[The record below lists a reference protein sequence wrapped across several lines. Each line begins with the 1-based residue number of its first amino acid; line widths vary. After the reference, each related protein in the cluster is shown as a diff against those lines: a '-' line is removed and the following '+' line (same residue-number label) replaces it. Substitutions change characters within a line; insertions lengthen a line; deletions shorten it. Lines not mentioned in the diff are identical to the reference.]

1 MGEKDAAK
9 SGGDE
14 KKGDAGKKEEGP
26 TTVVLKL
33 DLHCEGCAK
42 KVRKAV
48 RYFDGVED
56 VKTDIGSNKLTVIG
70 KVDPAKVKAR
80 VEDKTHKKVEI
91 ISPQPKKDGGAA
103 AGGGGGDKKPDAKKA
118 DDKKADDKKPKESTV
133 VLKIPVHCEGC
144 KHKIKRA
151 IRKIKGVDS
160 LTIDDQKSLF
170 TVKGTMDAKEL
181 VPYLKEKL
189 KQNVEVIPPKKE
201 EGGGEKKEKESG
213 GDKKEKA
220 AAGGGGEKK
229 DGGGGDGKKSEEAKV
244 EVNKMEHYGYSPY
257 SYFTAPMPSQ
267 GYMHQGYMDQ
277 GYGVPVYNQG
287 YINPGYNQG
296 YMVEYSHPPPPPPPP
311 SYAHDPNMFSD
322 ENPNACSIM

>member
-48 RYFDGVED
+48 RYFEGVED

-103 AGGGGGDKKPDAKKA
+103 ADKKPEAKKE
-118 DDKKADDKKPKESTV
+118 DKKVDDKKPKESTV

-151 IRKIKGVDS
+151 IRKIK
-160 LTIDDQKSLF
+160 
-170 TVKGTMDAKEL
+170 A
-181 VPYLKEKL
+181 
-189 KQNVEVIPPKKE
+189 
-201 EGGGEKKEKESG
+201 
-213 GDKKEKA
+213 
-220 AAGGGGEKK
+220 
-229 DGGGGDGKKSEEAKV
+229 
-244 EVNKMEHYGYSPY
+244 
-257 SYFTAPMPSQ
+257 
-267 GYMHQGYMDQ
+267 
-277 GYGVPVYNQG
+277 
-287 YINPGYNQG
+287 
-296 YMVEYSHPPPPPPPP
+296 
-311 SYAHDPNMFSD
+311 
-322 ENPNACSIM
+322 